1 MGYYS
6 EFNFLD
12 RVLKMFLQMIPHTN
26 ILYSNFITEVG
37 LWFFSGT
44 GLSTTRTSEKQKVY
58 LVKFVI
64 MSQK

>member
-37 LWFFSGT
+37 LWFFSSI
-44 GLSTTRTSEKQKVY
+44 GLSTTRTSEKSKVY